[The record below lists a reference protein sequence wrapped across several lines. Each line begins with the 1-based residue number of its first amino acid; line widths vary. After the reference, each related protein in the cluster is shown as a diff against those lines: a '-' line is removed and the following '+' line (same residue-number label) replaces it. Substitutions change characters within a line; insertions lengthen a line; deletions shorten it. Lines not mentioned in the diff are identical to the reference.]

1 MRHEYIKGT
10 KRPKKDLFKI
20 KLQIIA
26 IRLSCGYPLSRQ
38 QMYDWNNATVE
49 EQYEAYGS
57 IDTSEKLNN
66 EKSYERDEIQVT
78 E

>member
-1 MRHEYIKGT
+1 MIHEYIKGT
-10 KRPKKDLFKI
+10 KIPKKDLFKI

-57 IDTSEKLNN
+57 IDISEKLETKN
-66 EKSYERDEIQVT
+66 K
-78 E
+78 